1 MLLSTY
7 MYALYKDKNRQTPFE
22 FFKKIKSKALGSAAA
37 TNNATTTPG
46 PTTSSE
52 SAESQKQ
59 AQPLSWNN
67 PEDRPFIVAMV
78 IVFIFEFI
86 LLYFAIFMA
95 IRASRTKTQ
104 LFLHLFCAIF
114 FTLPYIVLNTIFE
127 TNAYRSLTDVSVY
140 STGGTSGFSRR
151 TGASRFV

>member
-1 MLLSTY
+1 MLLSAY

-37 TNNATTTPG
+37 TNNATTTTPG
-46 PTTSSE
+46 STTT
-52 SAESQKQ
+52 AADSQKQ
-59 AQPLSWNN
+59 AQPLSWDNA
-67 PEDRPFIVAMV
+67 EDRPYIVAMV

-140 STGGTSGFSRR
+140 TSGGTSSFSRR
-151 TGASRFV
+151 MGASRFV